1 MPVVITHQRLMA
13 RPLRLL
19 FLLTALALPLAGAE
33 PTRLRVKM
41 EHASPPF
48 SALNPAGEPDGF
60 AVELLRR
67 IAVDQ
72 GLNLE
77 FDLRPWQHIYA
88 EFKEGRGDIL
98 GLVAS
103 SEERASEMDFSLP
116 FEKLVCG
123 VYYHRDRTA
132 VHTTADL
139 RGLRLAVI
147 KNAITH
153 EFALRQ
159 PWGVVIRPY
168 DSLGECVQAVER
180 GDADAAL
187 GTQLVT
193 DYQISVLGLKN
204 VERSELTIPGISY
217 DLCYAVQP
225 GNKALLA
232 KLNLGMLNLR
242 LNREHEVLH
251 EKWLGPLERQKL
263 RWRDVQPFL
272 PPITAFLIAVLG
284 VLFWQRRLLR
294 RVSNQARA
302 IRENEERLQLVF
314 EGSQDGF
321 WDWDVATGRVM
332 RSPRWAGMLGYT
344 PAEVGHDRQW
354 FHDHIHPE
362 DLPRIVV
369 DEQKLVEGKDQFAH
383 EFRMRAK
390 SGEWKWILDRGK
402 VVARDPVTRKPRRI
416 TGTHSDITARK
427 LAEEAADKL
436 EQKMQETQKL
446 ESLGVLAG
454 GIAHDFNN
462 LLSVVLGNASLARLE
477 SAETPANAAR
487 LDSIITAANRA
498 AELCRQLLAYAGKG
512 SYSIVRLNLN
522 DLITETTRL
531 LELSISKQARLEYA
545 LATALPTIEADA
557 SQLRQI
563 VMNLV
568 INASDALGENAGVIR
583 LTTTVV
589 HLPLRSSKDPGP
601 EAELAPGP
609 YVCVEISDTG
619 CGMSPE
625 VLARIFDPF
634 FSTKFTGRG
643 LGLAA
648 VLGIVRTHK
657 GALRVFS
664 TPGKGSTF
672 RIYLPVSQ
680 TQTTH
685 PFGTLSD
692 KTV

>member
-1 MPVVITHQRLMA
+1 MTGPI
-13 RPLRLL
+13 RLL
-19 FLLTALALPLAGAE
+19 FLLTLFALPLAGADSR
-33 PTRLRVKM
+33 PLRVTM

-48 SALNPAGEPDGF
+48 SALNAAGKPEGF
-60 AVELLRR
+60 AVELLKG
-67 IAVDQ
+67 IAADQ
-72 GLNLE
+72 GLQLE

-88 EFKEGRGDIL
+88 EFKQGRGDIL
-98 GLVAS
+98 GLVAR
-103 SEERASEMDFSLP
+103 SEERAAEMDFSLP

-123 VYYHRDRTA
+123 VYYHRDRVT
-132 VHTTADL
+132 VRTTADL

-153 EFALRQ
+153 EYALKQ
-159 PWGVVIRPY
+159 SWGVVIQPY
-168 DSLGECVQAVER
+168 DSLGECVQAVDR
-180 GDADAAL
+180 GEVDASL

-193 DYQISVLGLKN
+193 DYQIRIQGLKH

-232 KLNLGMLNLR
+232 KLNQGLLNLR
-242 LNREHEVLH
+242 LNRDHEVLH

-272 PPITAFLIAVLG
+272 PPVTAFLIAVLG
-284 VLFWQRRLLR
+284 VLLWQRRLLM
-294 RVSNQARA
+294 RVSHQATA

-314 EGSQDGF
+314 EGSQDAF
-321 WDWDVATGRVM
+321 WDWDVKSGRVM

-344 PAEVGHDRQW
+344 LEEIGRGRGSFLDR
-354 FHDHIHPE
+354 IHPD
-362 DLPRIVV
+362 DLPLIVA
-369 DEQKLVEGKDQFAH
+369 DEKLLETGKDQYAH

-402 VVARDPVTRKPRRI
+402 VVSRDPATGKPLRI
-416 TGTHSDITARK
+416 AGTHTDITARK
-427 LAEEAADKL
+427 QAEEAADKL

-477 SAETPANAAR
+477 AAETPANAAR

-522 DLITETTRL
+522 ELITETTRL
-531 LELSISKQARLEYA
+531 LELSISKQAKLEYA
-545 LATALPTIEADA
+545 LAPALPTIEADA

-568 INASDALGENAGVIR
+568 INASDALGEHTAGVIR
-583 LTTTVV
+583 LMTSVV
-589 HLPLRSSKDPGP
+589 HLPLRTADSPGP

-609 YVCVEISDTG
+609 YVCMEISDTG
-619 CGMSPE
+619 CGMTPE

-648 VLGIVRTHK
+648 VMGIVRTHN

-685 PFGTLSD
+685 PFGN
-692 KTV
+692 TVGTRTI

>member
-1 MPVVITHQRLMA
+1 MI
-13 RPLRLL
+13 RPFNFLSLL
-19 FLLTALALPLAGAE
+19 LATAVALAGAE
-33 PTRLRVKM
+33 SPPLRVTM

-48 SALNPAGEPDGF
+48 STLNAAGKPEGF
-60 AVELLRR
+60 AVELLQG
-67 IAVDQ
+67 IAADQ

-77 FDLRPWQHIYA
+77 FDLRPWQQIYA
-88 EFKEGRGDIL
+88 EFQQGRADIL
-98 GLVAS
+98 GLVAYS
-103 SEERASEMDFSLP
+103 AERAAFMDFSLP
-116 FEKLVCG
+116 FGKLVCG
-123 VYYHRDRTA
+123 LYYNRDHRPIRT
-132 VHTTADL
+132 VADL

-153 EFALRQ
+153 EYAQ
-159 PWGVVIRPY
+159 KQSWGVVVHPY
-168 DSLGECVQAVER
+168 ELLGACVEAVER
-180 GDADAAL
+180 GEVDALL

-193 DYQISVLGLKN
+193 DYQIRTLGLKQI
-204 VERSELTIPGISY
+204 ERSELSFPDISY

-232 KLNLGMLNLR
+232 KLNRGILNLR

-251 EKWLGPLERQKL
+251 EKRLGPLERQKM

-272 PPITAFLIAVLG
+272 PPLTAFLIAVLG
-284 VLFWQRRLLR
+284 VLLWQRRLLL
-294 RVSNQARA
+294 RVSHQAKA
-302 IRENEERLQLVF
+302 IRENEQRLQLVF

-321 WDWDVATGRVM
+321 WDWDVTAGYIL

-344 PAEVGHDRQW
+344 LEEVGPGRESFLDR
-354 FHDHIHPE
+354 IHPD
-362 DLPRIVV
+362 DLPLIIA
-369 DEQKLVEGKDQFAH
+369 DEKLMEAGKDHYAH
-383 EFRMRAK
+383 EFRMQAK

-402 VVARDPVTRKPRRI
+402 VVARDPATGKPLRI
-416 TGTHSDITARK
+416 TGTHTDITTRK
-427 LAEEAADKL
+427 QAEEAADRL

-477 SAETPANAAR
+477 AAETPANVAR

-512 SYSIVRLNLN
+512 SFSIARLNLN
-522 DLITETTRL
+522 GLITETTRL
-531 LELSISKQARLEYA
+531 LELSISKQARLEFT
-545 LATALPTIEADA
+545 LAPALPSIEADA

-563 VMNLV
+563 IMNLV
-568 INASDALGENAGVIR
+568 INASEAIGGHTAGTIC
-583 LTTTVV
+583 LATTVV
-589 HLPLRSSKDPGP
+589 ILPGAANADPI
-601 EAELAPGP
+601 AELSPGA
-609 YVCVEISDTG
+609 YVCMEISDTG
-619 CGMSPE
+619 CGMPPD
-625 VLARIFDPF
+625 VVARIFDPF

-648 VLGIVRTHK
+648 VLGIVRTHN
-657 GALRVFS
+657 GTLRVFS

-685 PFGTLSD
+685 PFGNLPSR
-692 KTV
+692 TV

>member
-1 MPVVITHQRLMA
+1 MTGPLRLILLLLLPTLPLA
-13 RPLRLL
+13 AADRPLR
-19 FLLTALALPLAGAE
+19 
-33 PTRLRVKM
+33 VSM

-48 SALNPAGEPDGF
+48 STLNAAGQPEGF
-60 AVELLRR
+60 AVELLKGV
-67 IAVDQ
+67 AADQ
-72 GLNLE
+72 GLTLE
-77 FDLRPWQHIYA
+77 FDLRPWQEIYA
-88 EFKEGRGDIL
+88 DFRQGRGDIL

-103 SEERASEMDFSLP
+103 SEERAKFMDFSLP

-123 VYYHRDRTA
+123 VYYHQDRAA
-132 VHTTADL
+132 VRTVADL

-153 EFALRQ
+153 EYALKQ
-159 PWGVVIRPY
+159 SWGAIIKPY
-168 DSLGECVQAVER
+168 DSLGECVLAMDHGE
-180 GDADAAL
+180 ADVAL

-193 DYQISVLGLKN
+193 DYQIRQLGITHI
-204 VERSELTIPGISY
+204 VRSELSFPELSY
-217 DLCYAVQP
+217 SLCYAVQP

-232 KLNLGMLNLR
+232 KLNLGMLDMR

-251 EKWLGPLERQKL
+251 EKWLGPLERPKL

-272 PPITAFLIAVLG
+272 PPLTAFLIVVLG
-284 VLFWQRRLLR
+284 VLLWQRRLLL
-294 RVSNQARA
+294 RVSSQAKA

-321 WDWDVATGRVM
+321 WDWDVTSGRIL

-344 PAEVGHDRQW
+344 LDEVGRGRKSFIDR
-354 FHDHIHPE
+354 IHPD
-362 DLPRIVV
+362 DLHLILA
-369 DEQKLVEGKDQFAH
+369 DEKRMDEGQDHYAH
-383 EFRMRAK
+383 EFRMRDK

-402 VVARDPVTRKPRRI
+402 VVARDKATGKPLRI
-416 TGTHSDITARK
+416 TGTHTDITARK
-427 LAEEAADKL
+427 QAEESADRL
-436 EQKMQETQKL
+436 EQKMRETQKL

-462 LLSVVLGNASLARLE
+462 LLSVVLGNASLARLD
-477 SAETPANAAR
+477 SGETANAAR

-522 DLITETTRL
+522 HLVTETTRL
-531 LELSISKQARLEYA
+531 LELSISKQAKLEFA
-545 LATALPTIEADA
+545 LAPNLPAIEADA

-568 INASDALGENAGVIR
+568 INASEALGDHRAGVIS
-583 LTTTVV
+583 LATSVV
-589 HLPLRSSKDPGP
+589 TLPLKGAGAAGP
-601 EAELAPGP
+601 DAELAPGE
-609 YVCVEISDTG
+609 YVCMEISDTG
-619 CGMSPE
+619 CGMPPE

-648 VLGIVRTHK
+648 VVGIVRTHN
-657 GALRVFS
+657 GSLRVFS

-680 TQTTH
+680 TQTMH
-685 PFGTLSD
+685 PFGNLAS
-692 KTV
+692 KAI